1 MNQPSNEARIA
12 NLEKLT
18 LNLGARIEE
27 AASDTAEELKAIR
40 QEIKQGYV
48 DIGKALDSHAEGLM
62 LEIRTRF
69 DSADQRLTA
78 IEGCLDTMATKEN
91 MAAMETRLIE
101 TMKQLLQQKTQQI

>member
-27 AASDTAEELKAIR
+27 AASDTAEELKA
-40 QEIKQGYV
+40 IKQGYV